1 MQREKESRIELKL
14 KIILKK
20 QIDEYFSLACLNWKT
35 CKYNYENITFH
46 ISIFQNFCPILLT

>member
-20 QIDEYFSLACLNWKT
+20 QIDEYFSLACLN
-35 CKYNYENITFH
+35 
-46 ISIFQNFCPILLT
+46 